1 MNGVSDQ
8 IRPKIGFYPASNI
21 VIANMIGAGIF
32 TTSGLLMSGLDNP
45 LLLIILWF
53 TGGIIALCGALAY
66 AELGAAMPRAGG
78 EYIFLANLYH
88 PVVGFSSG
96 WVSFVAGFSAPIAA
110 SAIGFSE
117 YIFRIFHGSPFAG
130 KVLAV
135 SIILLFTL
143 IHLRGMRFGSKVQ
156 NLLTLLKIGL
166 IILLITTGILLG
178 NGDTGHFRQGNNFS
192 FDFNGLKTIGLSLM
206 WIMFA
211 YSGWNASTYIG
222 SEIENPTRNIP
233 HSLLFG
239 TGVVMILYV
248 LLNVVYVYAISPEE
262 MKGVIAIGGLAVRN
276 LFGNNMEIAFSLI
289 IAFALFS
296 SLSAYIILG
305 PRVYYA
311 MAADGYFFRFVS
323 RTNPRTNAPAGAI
336 ILQSAIA
343 MVMVI
348 TGTFDQ
354 ILTYMGFALGFFPIL
369 AVAGVFKLRKK
380 LNKTGIPLHLPVYL
394 LFTLI
399 MLILSFLER
408 PLESS
413 IALLTILS
421 GLPVFYLFKKR
432 SSKQHSI

>member
-1 MNGVSDQ
+1 MKVSDQ
-8 IRPKIGFYPASNI
+8 PKPKIGLYPASNI

-32 TTSGLLMSGLDNP
+32 TTSGLIMSGLENP
-45 LLLIILWF
+45 VLLIVLWF
-53 TGGIIALCGALAY
+53 TGGVIALCGALAY

-78 EYIFLANLYH
+78 EYTFLANLYH

-117 YIFRIFHGSPFAG
+117 YIFRIFNGSAIGG
-130 KVLAV
+130 KMLAV
-135 SIILLFTL
+135 LIILIFTL
-143 IHLRGMRFGSKVQ
+143 IHIKGMRFGSKVQ
-156 NLLTLLKIGL
+156 NILTVLKIGL
-166 IILLITTGILLG
+166 IILLIAAGILLG
-178 NGDTGHFRQGNNFS
+178 NGDTAHFRQGSSFTPDFS
-192 FDFNGLKTIGLSLM
+192 GFKTIGLSLM

-222 SEIENPTRNIP
+222 SEIENPTRNIRR
-233 HSLLFG
+233 SLLIG
-239 TGVVMILYV
+239 TGVVMLLYV
-248 LLNVVYVYAISPEE
+248 LLNVIYVYAIHPDD
-262 MKGVIAIGGLAVRN
+262 MKGVISIGGLAVRN
-276 LFGNNMEIAFSLI
+276 LFGNNMEIAFSLM

-311 MAADGYFFRFVS
+311 MATDGYFFRFVS
-323 RTNPRTNAPAGAI
+323 KTNRFNAPAGAI

-343 MVMVI
+343 IIMVI

-354 ILTYMGFALGFFPIL
+354 ILTYMGFALGFFALL
-369 AVAGVFKLRKK
+369 AVASVFKLRKR
-380 LNKTGIPLHLPVYL
+380 LNKTGIPIYLPVYL
-394 LFTLI
+394 LFGLI
-399 MLILSFLER
+399 MLFLSLLER

-432 SSKQHSI
+432 SSANQH